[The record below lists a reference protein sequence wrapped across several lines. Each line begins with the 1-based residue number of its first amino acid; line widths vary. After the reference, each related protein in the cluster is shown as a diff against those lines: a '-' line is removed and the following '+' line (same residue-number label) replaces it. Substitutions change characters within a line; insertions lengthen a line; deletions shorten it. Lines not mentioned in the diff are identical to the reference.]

1 MSTPAERAL
10 AQFQAEAS
18 RTTSLLRWG
27 LVGLLGLAGGLDQN
41 RVEGLGFWLVLAA
54 YGVFAVSWFAK
65 VTRRPVSPTTGLVAT
80 TIDLV
85 AVTVLSLLAGGGGT
99 LPTLAYVVIP
109 VMAAFRYRPALSA
122 GVGIATILSFALTA
136 AIERPP
142 VDTTTLVAEAAVL
155 TVVAVAT
162 FLLSVVLARR
172 ATRIRALLAD
182 ADALTAQVL
191 DAEARER
198 RRLAEDLH
206 DHALQTLLVAG
217 QELDE
222 LDGAEAADEALRAGI
237 REIREVVFALHPYV
251 LDEAG
256 LAVAVRRVAERAAGQ
271 AGFAVTVEGGQLP
284 SGPHDRLLFG
294 VARELLTNVAKH
306 ARAEHVTVALHDDA
320 DGRRLEIADDGVGL
334 DRSVLAARLAD
345 GHIGLASTRARVEG
359 VGGSFTLDTTAPGTR
374 TVVRVPAGEPDG
386 STGVRV
392 DA

>member
-18 RTTSLLRWG
+18 RTTSLLRFG
-27 LVGLLGLAGGLDQN
+27 LVALLGVTGALDQT
-41 RVEGLGFWLVLAA
+41 RVEGVGFWVVLAA
-54 YGVFAVSWFAK
+54 YGLFAVGWFTR
-65 VTRRPVSPTTGLVAT
+65 VTRRPVAPTTGLVAT
-80 TIDLV
+80 TTDLV
-85 AVTVLSLLAGGGGT
+85 AITVLALLAGGGGT

-122 GVGIATILSFALTA
+122 AVGVATLASFVLTA
-136 AIERPP
+136 AIERPAIE
-142 VDTTTLVAEAAVL
+142 VTTLAAEAAVL
-155 TVVAVAT
+155 TLVAVAT

-182 ADALTAQVL
+182 ADALTAQAL

-222 LDGAEAADEALRAGI
+222 LDGAEAADDALRAGI

-256 LAVAVRRVAERAAGQ
+256 LVVAVRRVAERAAAQ
-271 AGFAVTVEGGQLP
+271 AGFAVTVDGGTLP

-306 ARAEHVTVALHDDA
+306 ARAAHVTVALHDGPG
-320 DGRRLEIADDGVGL
+320 GRSLEVADDGVGI
-334 DRSVLAARLAD
+334 DPAVLATRLAD

-359 VGGSFTLDTTAPGTR
+359 VGGTFSLDTTGPGTR
-374 TVVRVPAGEPDG
+374 TVVRVPGPSGPAG
-386 STGVRV
+386 TF
-392 DA
+392 

>member
-18 RTTSLLRWG
+18 RTTSLLRFG
-27 LVGLLGLAGGLDQN
+27 LVALLGLAGALDQT
-41 RVEGLGFWLVLAA
+41 RVEGVGFWVVLAV
-54 YGVFAVSWFAK
+54 YGAFAVGWFTR
-65 VTRRPVSPTTGLVAT
+65 VTLRPVAPTTGLVAT
-80 TIDLV
+80 TTDLV
-85 AVTVLSLLAGGGGT
+85 AITVLALLAGGGGT

-109 VMAAFRYRPALSA
+109 VLAAFRYRPALSA

-155 TVVAVAT
+155 TLVAVAT

-222 LDGAEAADEALRAGI
+222 LDGAEAADDALRAGI

-256 LAVAVRRVAERAAGQ
+256 LAVAVRRVAERAAAQG
-271 AGFAVTVEGGQLP
+271 GFAVRVEGGELP
-284 SGPHDRLLFG
+284 PGPHDRLLFG
-294 VARELLTNVAKH
+294 VARELLANVAKH
-306 ARAEHVTVALHDDA
+306 ARAQHVTVLLRDD
-320 DGRRLEIADDGVGL
+320 GGSRCLEVDDDGVGL
-334 DRSVLAARLAD
+334 DRTVLAARLAD

-359 VGGSFTLDTTAPGTR
+359 VGGTFTLDTTTPGTR
-374 TVVRVPAGEPDG
+374 TAVRVPGAAP
-386 STGVRV
+386 
-392 DA
+392 